1 MLRRRPNGNYKRHAN
16 CELIRHKPEAVDTL
30 LSFGLGCIGCPA
42 SQMESIEEAAM
53 VHGIDLDALLK
64 ALNEA

>member
-1 MLRRRPNGNYKRHAN
+1 MEITKDMLIG
-16 CELIRHKPEAVDTL
+16 ELIRHKPEAVDTL